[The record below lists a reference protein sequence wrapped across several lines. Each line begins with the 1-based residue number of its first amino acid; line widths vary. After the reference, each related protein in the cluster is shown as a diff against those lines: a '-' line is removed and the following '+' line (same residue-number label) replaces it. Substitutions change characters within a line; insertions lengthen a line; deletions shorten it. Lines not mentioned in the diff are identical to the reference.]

1 MLILAISWKVLK
13 GLKLNHNAIL
23 DLTWIISPYSFHKR
37 LFSLSC
43 LGVQVRCWI
52 TSSDFYR
59 LYSHLRSIFR
69 FQRSFC
75 LICLCLVYVRY
86 FVTNNVYFRNIF
98 VFSIPWLGLAKLK
111 NWTVN
116 KLNFLVK
123 HVCVSLS
130 EQVESVT
137 HFSTS

>member
-1 MLILAISWKVLK
+1 MYKW
-13 GLKLNHNAIL
+13 
-23 DLTWIISPYSFHKR
+23 
-37 LFSLSC
+37 
-43 LGVQVRCWI
+43 CWI

-59 LYSHLRSIFR
+59 HYSHLRSIFR
-69 FQRSFC
+69 FQRFSC
-75 LICLCLVYVRY
+75 LICLCVVYVRY
-86 FVTNNVYFRNIF
+86 FVTNNVFFRNIF

-123 HVCVSLS
+123 HICVSLS

-137 HFSTS
+137 HFSTSYNVCLYLSPPRNDINWAITVKTYCAFLAINSKHIYKVCFKDFW